1 MGEFASLAP
10 QGRFARLRLAD
21 TPLCP
26 LVASPV
32 GSAPGRPNVLPT
44 LPSVA
49 RRLDDP
55 LRLVRRELGRTVR
68 HTLAGRRP
76 PVFAMASDDD
86 PGWFG
91 PQSATWRVHGGGA
104 MLVGGLRA
112 LLLQTLHP
120 LAMAGVAEHSAYKE
134 DPFGRLQRTA
144 AFLAATTFGTSAAAE
159 QAVAVVGKVHE
170 RVRGVARDGRPYS
183 AADPHLVTFVHV
195 TEVDSFLAAHQR
207 YGRDR
212 LSPADADRYVDEMA
226 EVARRLGG
234 EDPPTDV
241 ASLRRWLR
249 DVRPELRMTGQ
260 AREAVWFILN
270 PPLLLAARPAYAV
283 LASASVGL
291 LPFWA
296 QRMLWLPSIP
306 AVDHLTVRPATQV
319 MLRVLGWAVED
330 GSRRRSP

>member
-1 MGEFASLAP
+1 
-10 QGRFARLRLAD
+10 
-21 TPLCP
+21 
-26 LVASPV
+26 
-32 GSAPGRPNVLPT
+32 
-44 LPSVA
+44 
-49 RRLDDP
+49 
-55 LRLVRRELGRTVR
+55 
-68 HTLAGRRP
+68 
-76 PVFAMASDDD
+76 
-86 PGWFG
+86 
-91 PQSATWRVHGGGA
+91 
-104 MLVGGLRA
+104 
-112 LLLQTLHP
+112 
-120 LAMAGVAEHSAYKE
+120 
-134 DPFGRLQRTA
+134 
-144 AFLAATTFGTSAAAE
+144 
-159 QAVAVVGKVHE
+159 
-170 RVRGVARDGRPYS
+170 
-183 AADPHLVTFVHV
+183 V

-226 EVARRLGG
+226 EIARRLGG

-249 DVRPELRMTGQ
+249 DVRPELRLTGQ

-306 AVDHLTVRPATQV
+306 AVDHLAVRPATQV